1 MGFSVQVTWSKGE
14 NVQHVQPEKE
24 SGNTSNLQKLF
35 SASVEMVQKL
45 PRHTLLYGRILA

>member
-1 MGFSVQVTWSKGE
+1 MGFSVQVTWSNGE

-24 SGNTSNLQKLF
+24 SGNTSNLQNLF
-35 SASVEMVQKL
+35 SASVEI